1 MSVLRP
7 HGRLSFSSLFLAAAK
22 SHPCVSGQKWRF
34 PNVFSNISALQ
45 MMNFLLPLCVVLKE
59 PITPGIFFP
68 WVWGRRRNSRLTL
81 VWSSSYL
88 LFPSF
93 HFFYAES
100 IFFSSLHFAVIEGA
114 LTVARLHIYIRVQTV
129 NSFFSGEA
137 ERSCKNGDHMLTE
150 CMI

>member
-7 HGRLSFSSLFLAAAK
+7 HGRLSFSSVFLAAAK

-45 MMNFLLPLCVVLKE
+45 MMNFLLPLCVALKE
-59 PITPGIFFP
+59 PIAPGIFFP

-100 IFFSSLHFAVIEGA
+100 IFFFISSFCSNRRSL
-114 LTVARLHIYIRVQTV
+114 
-129 NSFFSGEA
+129 N
-137 ERSCKNGDHMLTE
+137 SCKITYLYQGSDCEFILFGGSREIM
-150 CMI
+150 